1 MNAQQDLAHDATV
14 QQDWPSQRLGWY
26 AVAVLF
32 LAYTFSYVDRVIL
45 TILVEPIQRDL
56 NINDSQLALLH
67 GLAFVIFYVG
77 LGIPLGYLADRVS
90 RKKLIIASIAVWS
103 RRLRFDQEL
112 RAAVCR
118 PRGRRYR

>member
-1 MNAQQDLAHDATV
+1 MNIKQNLAELDGQQSSE
-14 QQDWPSQRLGWY
+14 DWPRSGLGWY

-67 GLAFVIFYVG
+67 GLAFVIFMS
-77 LGIPLGYLADRVS
+77 A
-90 RKKLIIASIAVWS
+90 
-103 RRLRFDQEL
+103 
-112 RAAVCR
+112 
-118 PRGRRYR
+118 